1 MFSLESLKQRVQDLK
16 FDVYALYLARGD
28 PRIPWHAKVVII
40 LTVAYA
46 LSPIDLIPDFIPV
59 IGYLDDLIIVPAGIA
74 LAISLMPD
82 NVLEEYRER
91 AKTELKNKKIN
102 SWVGFMIVLLIWLI
116 MLYLVV
122 RFVLPIWG

>member
-16 FDVYALYLARGD
+16 CDVYALYLARGD

-122 RFVLPIWG
+122 RFVLPMWG

>member
-16 FDVYALYLARGD
+16 CDVYALYLARGD
-28 PRIPWHAKVVII
+28 PRIPWHAKVVIV

-91 AKTELKNKKIN
+91 AKTELQNKTIN
-102 SWVGFMIVLLIWLI
+102 SWVGLMIVVLIWLI

-122 RFVLPIWG
+122 RFVFPIWG